1 MLGETID
8 YLILRSLS
16 HSRNIATEE
25 DLNDRARSES
35 SFSIDEAEFRLRK
48 LLRRF
53 EGHFPINEEFRYLD
67 IGCGTGDIT
76 IALARAG
83 AKYVTGLD
91 IMPRNI
97 VTAEVYAKQME
108 VQNTVRFICDDI
120 HSWKPPDRYDVIL
133 SHEALEH
140 IEDPKGFLQR
150 LGQLVEP
157 NGVAVLAFGPLFHS
171 PFGDHMRNFF
181 RVQIPWRGVIYS
193 EKAVLRLRRERFR
206 PTDSAACYQEIAGGL
221 NLMRYSEFLEYVD
234 DAGWEFD
241 FLTVNPQLKR
251 FGPAIHLSNLL
262 MRMPLLKDY
271 FALSVYAKLRRRE
284 AIFTLPQRG
293 SETRPAK

>member
-83 AKYVTGLD
+83 AKYVTGID

-97 VTAEVYAKQME
+97 VTAEVYAKQMQ

-120 HSWKPPDRYDVIL
+120 HSWKPPARYDVLI
-133 SHEALEH
+133 SHEELEQ
-140 IEDPKGFLQR
+140 IEDPRIIIDDQYSCLIR
-150 LGQLVEP
+150 H
-157 NGVAVLAFGPLFHS
+157 LFHLN
-171 PFGDHMRNFF
+171 D
-181 RVQIPWRGVIYS
+181 IT
-193 EKAVLRLRRERFR
+193 RLRSFSENFKCKNRATLVTPPLPR
-206 PTDSAACYQEIAGGL
+206 PVGL
-221 NLMRYSEFLEYVD
+221 HTS
-234 DAGWEFD
+234 
-241 FLTVNPQLKR
+241 
-251 FGPAIHLSNLL
+251 
-262 MRMPLLKDY
+262 
-271 FALSVYAKLRRRE
+271 
-284 AIFTLPQRG
+284 
-293 SETRPAK
+293 